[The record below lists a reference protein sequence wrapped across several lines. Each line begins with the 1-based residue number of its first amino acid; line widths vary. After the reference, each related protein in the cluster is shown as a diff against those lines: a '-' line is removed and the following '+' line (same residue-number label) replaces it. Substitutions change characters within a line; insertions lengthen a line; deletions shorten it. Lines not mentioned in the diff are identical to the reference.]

1 MEKFLQKNV
10 YLITLW
16 ILCAVALVF
25 FMGHYGNIWLDVGR
39 EVYYPERVLAGKILY
54 KDLFVIYGPL
64 AYLWNA
70 VLYKILGTSLSTL
83 YISGVLCSFAIV
95 TAIYLIATRFLN
107 KFLSF
112 AIGIFT
118 LATGV
123 CSTTL
128 FNFTFPYSWAMLY
141 GTVLSLY
148 SLLCLFKLCE
158 TQKNKY
164 LYLAAFLSGAA
175 VACKY
180 DFLLYSLIVGFI
192 ILKSRDIKIILKSLL
207 AFCSVPLLA
216 FGFLFVQ
223 GLNIQDIL
231 YTVKILKSMT
241 ETHALDYFYKHSGVY
256 FSLPILIYWVENFIK
271 VSVGLGLTCS
281 GVYLW
286 RKNSE
291 LASFIVVVGVIVT
304 YFLTNP
310 AIFAFLIGAVII
322 LALVT
327 CKKIV
332 MVKPLSLLVLSAV
345 ALSIKS
351 LWGLTPLNYGNYY
364 CALVLMAFCGV
375 LFTLLK
381 KDEYQKAMGIFIL
394 TVSLWFGIFYAR
406 QLPVLQTKID
416 SLRGDIYTTEEH
428 ASVINETLSLL
439 NSTPQNTS
447 VVVYPEGLIVNF
459 LSKTS
464 RISDD
469 YFNSLLPLYVETFGE
484 QVIIDNFEQS
494 MPNYI
499 LFTNQNMSDYNSG
512 YICRDYAQEFC
523 KSVMKKYRHL
533 GTFGEDFG
541 IAVFKKMDVK

>member
-16 ILCAVALVF
+16 ISCAVALVF

-148 SLLCLFKLCE
+148 SLLCLFKFCE

-180 DFLLYSLIVGFI
+180 DFF
-192 ILKSRDIKIILKSLL
+192 
-207 AFCSVPLLA
+207 
-216 FGFLFVQ
+216 
-223 GLNIQDIL
+223 
-231 YTVKILKSMT
+231 
-241 ETHALDYFYKHSGVY
+241 
-256 FSLPILIYWVENFIK
+256 
-271 VSVGLGLTCS
+271 LGL
-281 GVYLW
+281 
-286 RKNSE
+286 
-291 LASFIVVVGVIVT
+291 
-304 YFLTNP
+304 
-310 AIFAFLIGAVII
+310 
-322 LALVT
+322 
-327 CKKIV
+327 
-332 MVKPLSLLVLSAV
+332 
-345 ALSIKS
+345 
-351 LWGLTPLNYGNYY
+351 
-364 CALVLMAFCGV
+364 
-375 LFTLLK
+375 LF
-381 KDEYQKAMGIFIL
+381 
-394 TVSLWFGIFYAR
+394 
-406 QLPVLQTKID
+406 
-416 SLRGDIYTTEEH
+416 
-428 ASVINETLSLL
+428 
-439 NSTPQNTS
+439 
-447 VVVYPEGLIVNF
+447 
-459 LSKTS
+459 
-464 RISDD
+464 
-469 YFNSLLPLYVETFGE
+469 
-484 QVIIDNFEQS
+484 
-494 MPNYI
+494 
-499 LFTNQNMSDYNSG
+499 
-512 YICRDYAQEFC
+512 
-523 KSVMKKYRHL
+523 
-533 GTFGEDFG
+533 
-541 IAVFKKMDVK
+541 